1 MTMVPKP
8 NLRRMGNLRTALLF
22 ASIVVIMAVLAGTV
36 ASVAQFPFPNPLGN
50 AQDIAVRAALSEF
63 GKSVG
68 DQLPIVLSPSDAFPT
83 ASLPGAPFASH
94 NAPNLSASLRSSAD

>member
-8 NLRRMGNLRTALLF
+8 ELRLTGTLRTALIF
-22 ASIVVIMAVLAGTV
+22 ASIIVIAAILAGTV

-83 ASLPGAPFASH
+83 ATLPGAPFAPH
-94 NAPNLSASLRSSAD
+94 NAPNLTASLKASA